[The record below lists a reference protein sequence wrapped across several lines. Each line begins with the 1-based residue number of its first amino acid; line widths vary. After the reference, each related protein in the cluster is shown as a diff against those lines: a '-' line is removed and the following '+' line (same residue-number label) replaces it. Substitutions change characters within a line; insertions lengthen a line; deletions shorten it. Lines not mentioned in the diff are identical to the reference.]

1 MLNTSQTM
9 ANYGV
14 YSFFLR
20 QNWNNWNWNN
30 WILELQE
37 QLNPCKRFRD
47 ASRNT
52 SKKYRSSFYS

>member
-14 YSFFLR
+14 YSFF
-20 QNWNNWNWNN
+20 NWNNWNWNN

-37 QLNPCKRFRD
+37 QLNLLFLHFSDEP
-47 ASRNT
+47 T
-52 SKKYRSSFYS
+52 MSS

>member
-14 YSFFLR
+14 YSFF
-20 QNWNNWNWNN
+20 NWNNWNWNN

-37 QLNPCKRFRD
+37 QLNPLFLHFSD
-47 ASRNT
+47 
-52 SKKYRSSFYS
+52 

>member
-1 MLNTSQTM
+1 MLNTSQMM

-37 QLNPCKRFRD
+37 QLNLLFLHFSDEP
-47 ASRNT
+47 T
-52 SKKYRSSFYS
+52 MSS

>member
-1 MLNTSQTM
+1 MLNTSQTK

-30 WILELQE
+30 WNLELQE
-37 QLNPCKRFRD
+37 QLNLLFLHFSD
-47 ASRNT
+47 
-52 SKKYRSSFYS
+52 

>member
-14 YSFFLR
+14 YSFF
-20 QNWNNWNWNN
+20 NWNNWNWNN

-37 QLNPCKRFRD
+37 QLNLLFLHFSD
-47 ASRNT
+47 
-52 SKKYRSSFYS
+52 